1 LSTEFQR
8 TQKFAPQMA
17 ELGIRYWLIAAV
29 VWAEPDGTRTKI
41 PWGAAGMATFG
52 FPPLQG
58 ALATGDATGVG
69 DAGAGV
75 AVVPQATSITV
86 SGTATRRLV
95 AVTG

>member
-1 LSTEFQR
+1 
-8 TQKFAPQMA
+8 
-17 ELGIRYWLIAAV
+17 
-29 VWAEPDGTRTKI
+29 
-41 PWGAAGMATFG
+41 MATFG

-95 AVTG
+95 AITG